1 MDISDKLWDDTVA
14 GPAPEAGLGRLRRNP
29 TFSSPMRPAIQQ
41 REDSP
46 ATPPPSYDVD
56 AAAAI
61 RVTRSITIVRTASR
75 GSTES
80 GLSSRSLP
88 STRNRL
94 PLPLDANAEGGDRK
108 HRWRKSSG
116 TAPPE
121 PLESLEVV
129 ISSLDR

>member
-88 STRNRL
+88 STPRTPR
-94 PLPLDANAEGGDRK
+94 GGDRK